1 MAKDHLL
8 RRSAALD
15 RKFSAYIVL
24 LSCLIC
30 VVPWT
35 PAAAGSIALR
45 PQDAQSLSDGA
56 TPVAIFG
63 SDDRRDVPDAMSA
76 LEGKIGMLYEQSTQT
91 LCTAFCVGKDIIA
104 TAAHCLFQPKSN
116 RLPDL
121 EEVTFRLKY
130 GNTNLQ
136 AGIFARRTPF
146 TKNYI
151 AVGTTVFNNEP
162 PLSAPRDWALVK
174 LEMPICRF
182 GVLKVETRPV
192 LELIKKSEEDRIFQV
207 AYHWDYKHWQLAYS
221 MPCRIQRDYEQIK
234 WRFIRQHFVDYD
246 QLLLHNCD
254 TGGASS
260 GSPLLLMSDLP
271 SAPIAVAINV
281 GTYTRTR
288 LLMRK
293 GRVAKKLD
301 PDIIANTGVNGQA
314 FNHVIAQMESSEI
327 INTRDEMVRVQN
339 ELRLR
344 GFYSGTVDGT
354 LGRETR
360 SAIIQFEES
369 SGSQPTGLPTKTLL
383 RHFGEERITPTHMY
397 SNGSGSITAPEQPAS
412 SIGPQRPQA
421 GSEEGTP
428 PPAMPTRR
436 SQPAKFKASKP
447 PFNPFNR

>member
-1 MAKDHLL
+1 MAEENLL
-8 RRSAALD
+8 RRPAALD
-15 RKFSAYIVL
+15 RKISARFVL

-30 VVPWT
+30 LGGIA
-35 PAAAGSIALR
+35 PAMGGPIQLGG
-45 PQDAQSLSDGA
+45 QDTQVESHSV

-63 SDDRRDVPDAMSA
+63 SDDRREVPDTLSA

-104 TAAHCLFQPKSN
+104 TAAHCLFQPKNN

-121 EEVTFRLKY
+121 EDVTFRLNY
-130 GNTNLQ
+130 GKTFQ
-136 AGIFARRTPF
+136 TAGIFGRRTPF

-151 AVGTTVFNNEP
+151 AVGTTTFNNEP

-174 LEMPICRF
+174 LERPICRF
-182 GVLKVETRPV
+182 GVLKVDPRPV
-192 LELIKKSEEDRIFQV
+192 PELIKQSEENKIFQV
-207 AYHWDYKHWQLAYS
+207 AYHWDYEHWKLAYS
-221 MPCRIQRDYEQIK
+221 TPCRIQRDYEQIK
-234 WRFIRQHFVDYD
+234 WRFIRQHFIDYD

-260 GSPLLLMSDLP
+260 GSPLLLTSEIP
-271 SAPIAVAINV
+271 SVPIAVAINV

-293 GRVAKKLD
+293 GQVSKKLD
-301 PDIIANTGVNGQA
+301 PDIIANTGVNGTA
-314 FNHVIAQMESSEI
+314 FNHVIAQMESAEI
-327 INTRDEMVRVQN
+327 INTKDEMVRVQN

-369 SGSQPTGLPTKTLL
+369 NGTQPTGLPTQALL
-383 RHFGEERITPTHMY
+383 RRFGEERITPAHMS
-397 SNGSGSITAPEQPAS
+397 SNGRGTLDQSEAATTPKPPQAASEQKTPAIPVRRSKPEKAPEK
-412 SIGPQRPQA
+412 
-421 GSEEGTP
+421 
-428 PPAMPTRR
+428 
-436 SQPAKFKASKP
+436 AKV
-447 PFNPFNR
+447 FNPFTR

>member
-1 MAKDHLL
+1 MAEEILL
-8 RRSAALD
+8 RGSAALD
-15 RKFSAYIVL
+15 RKFSACFAL
-24 LSCLIC
+24 LSSLVCL
-30 VVPWT
+30 VGLA
-35 PAAAGSIALR
+35 PAMAGPVRLGG
-45 PQDAQSLSDGA
+45 QDARIESDGV

-63 SDDRRDVPDAMSA
+63 SDDRREVPDTLSA

-104 TAAHCLFQPKSN
+104 TAAHCLFQPKNN

-121 EEVTFRLKY
+121 EDVTFRLNY
-130 GNTNLQ
+130 GKTYQ
-136 AGIFARRTPF
+136 TAGIFGRRTPF

-151 AVGTTVFNNEP
+151 AVGTTTFNNEP

-174 LEMPICRF
+174 LERPICRF
-182 GVLKVETRPV
+182 GSLKVDPRPV
-192 LELIKKSEEDRIFQV
+192 PELIRMSEDNRIFQV

-234 WRFIRQHFVDYD
+234 WRFIRQHFIDYD

-293 GRVAKKLD
+293 GQVAKKLD
-301 PDIIANTGVNGQA
+301 PDIIANTGVNGTA
-314 FNHVIAQMESSEI
+314 FNHVIAQMENAEI
-327 INTRDEMVRVQN
+327 INSKDEMVRVQT

-344 GFYSGTVDGT
+344 GFYSGTLDGT

-360 SAIIQFEES
+360 SAIVQFEES
-369 SGSQPTGLPTKTLL
+369 SGIQPTGLPTQTLL
-383 RHFGEERITPTHMY
+383 RRFGEERITPAHMY
-397 SNGSGSITAPEQPAS
+397 STGQGTLDQPEAKALKP
-412 SIGPQRPQA
+412 PQT
-421 GSEEGTP
+421 GSEQKP
-428 PPAMPTRR
+428 PVVPARR
-436 SQPAKFKASKP
+436 SAPAKE

>member
-1 MAKDHLL
+1 MAEEILL
-8 RRSAALD
+8 RPPTAPVRKISAFFA
-15 RKFSAYIVL
+15 L

-30 VVPWT
+30 LASWN
-35 PAAAGSIALR
+35 PALSGPMQLGG
-45 PQDAQSLSDGA
+45 QDARLETDGV

-63 SDDRRDVPDAMSA
+63 SDDRREVPDTLSA

-104 TAAHCLFQPKSN
+104 TAAHCLFQPKN
-116 RLPDL
+116 GRLPDL
-121 EEVTFRLKY
+121 EDVTFRLNY
-130 GNTNLQ
+130 GKTYLT
-136 AGIFARRTPF
+136 AGIFGRRTPF

-174 LEMPICRF
+174 LERPVCRF
-182 GVLKVETRPV
+182 GVLKVDPRPV
-192 LELIKKSEEDRIFQV
+192 PDLIKKSEESKIFQV

-234 WRFIRQHFVDYD
+234 WRFIRQHFIDYD

-293 GRVAKKLD
+293 GQVAKKLD
-301 PDIIANTGVNGQA
+301 PDIIANTGVNGTA
-314 FNHVIAQMESSEI
+314 FNHVIAQMENAEI
-327 INTRDEMVRVQN
+327 INTKDEMVKVQT
-339 ELRLR
+339 ELRIR
-344 GFYSGTVDGT
+344 GFYSGTLDGT

-369 SGSQPTGLPTKTLL
+369 NGTQPTGLPTQTLL
-383 RHFGEERITPTHMY
+383 RRFGEERITPAHMS
-397 SNGSGSITAPEQPAS
+397 SNGRGIVTAPGQPEVAGS
-412 SIGPQRPQA
+412 TPKPPQA
-421 GSEEGTP
+421 ASEQK
-428 PPAMPTRR
+428 PPAIPARR
-436 SQPAKFKASKP
+436 SPPSRPVKSKAFD
-447 PFNPFNR
+447 PFIR

>member
-1 MAKDHLL
+1 MAEEILL
-8 RRSAALD
+8 RRPAALD
-15 RKFSAYIVL
+15 RKIRVYFVV

-30 VVPWT
+30 LGGFG
-35 PAAAGSIALR
+35 PAISG
-45 PQDAQSLSDGA
+45 PVQVGGQDARVESHGA

-63 SDDRRDVPDAMSA
+63 SDDRREVPDTLSA

-104 TAAHCLFQPKSN
+104 TAAHCLFQPKNN

-121 EEVTFRLKY
+121 EDVTFRLSY
-130 GNTNLQ
+130 GKTYLT
-136 AGIFARRTPF
+136 AGIFGRRTPF

-151 AVGTTVFNNEP
+151 AVGTTTFNNEP

-174 LEMPICRF
+174 LERPICRF
-182 GVLKVETRPV
+182 GVLKVEPRPV
-192 LELIKKSEEDRIFQV
+192 PELIKKSEENKIFQV

-234 WRFIRQHFVDYD
+234 WRFIRQHFIDYD

-293 GRVAKKLD
+293 GQVSKKLD
-301 PDIIANTGVNGQA
+301 PDIIANTGVNGTA
-314 FNHVIAQMESSEI
+314 FNHVIAQMETAEI
-327 INTRDEMVRVQN
+327 INSRDEMVKVQN

-360 SAIIQFEES
+360 AAIIQFEES
-369 SGSQPTGLPTKTLL
+369 SGTQPTGLPTQTLL
-383 RHFGEERITPTHMY
+383 RRFGEERITPAHMY
-397 SNGSGSITAPEQPAS
+397 SNGRGVVSSPDQAQADVAS
-412 SIGPQRPQA
+412 TPKPPQA
-421 GSEEGTP
+421 ASEP
-428 PPAMPTRR
+428 KPPAVPARR
-436 SQPAKFKASKP
+436 VPPAIRP
-447 PFNPFNR
+447 ETFNPFSR